1 MEWIVA
7 IIVWLLV
14 CSLICFLI
22 ARATCRNYRNGPID
36 EQIAVNASQREVND
50 ALREYIDAVSA
61 SSETLGEYVNGV
73 NARVDTLPEYID
85 AHDRVLQVRQEITL
99 EALFVIR
106 DMLELMEHPGDK
118 RLAFSKF
125 VEKRNDLDIKLDAL
139 REDE

>member
-22 ARATCRNYRNGPID
+22 ARATCRNYRNEPID
-36 EQIAVNASQREVND
+36 EQIAVNASQQEVTD
-50 ALREYIDAVSA
+50 ALHEYIGA
-61 SSETLGEYVNGV
+61 V

-85 AHDRVLQVRQEITL
+85 AHDHVLQVRQEITL